1 MSASTTDKRVYVQGG
16 PTDLRWEDP
25 RKRSELEAQAI
36 IDAAAQ
42 RTVLTFAGESA
53 GLVLAALFGEMNS
66 GHSKAVAL

>member
-25 RKRSELEAQAI
+25 RKRSEIEAQAI

-42 RTVLTFAGESA
+42 KTVMTFAGDAAAE
-53 GLVLAALFGEMNS
+53 VIAALFGEMKS